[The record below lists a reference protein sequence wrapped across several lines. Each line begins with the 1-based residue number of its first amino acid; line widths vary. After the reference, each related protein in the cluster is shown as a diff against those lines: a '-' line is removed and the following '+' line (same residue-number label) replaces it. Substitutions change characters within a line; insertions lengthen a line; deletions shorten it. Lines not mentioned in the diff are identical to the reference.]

1 MRKRR
6 LPPPEYW
13 SRSAAEFDAIYT
25 RNKGRFAVW
34 LDSVLRRDMF
44 ERYEFAL
51 AACRPVEGRTFL
63 DVGCGT
69 GLYSLALAR
78 ENAAKVVGVDFSGE
92 MVRIC
97 RDRAGAEGL
106 KNAEFIRGD
115 ILALDRPGVFDV
127 SLAVGLFDYTQDPA
141 AVVRKI
147 RAATGEKLI
156 ASFPRAGTL
165 RAFLRRVRLARRGC
179 AVYFYTRED
188 VYALLAQSGFA
199 VEDFRRLG
207 QLFCVSAGPRSGRP

>member
-6 LPPPEYW
+6 LSPPEYW

-25 RNKGRFAVW
+25 RKKGRFAVW
-34 LDSVLRRDMF
+34 LDSLLRRDMF
-44 ERYEFAL
+44 ERFDFTL

-106 KNAEFIRGD
+106 KNAEFIQGD

-141 AVVRKI
+141 AVLRKI
-147 RAATGEKLI
+147 RSLTREKII

-165 RAFLRRVRLARRGC
+165 RAFLRRIRLARRGC
-179 AVYFYTRED
+179 AVYFYGREE
-188 VYALLAQSGFA
+188 VRSLLIA
-199 VEDFRRLG
+199 VEFEVRDFRRLG
-207 QLFCVSAGPRSGRP
+207 QLFCLECVRRAK

>member
-106 KNAEFIRGD
+106 KNAEFIQGD

-141 AVVRKI
+141 AVLRKI
-147 RAATGEKLI
+147 RSLTREKII

-165 RAFLRRVRLARRGC
+165 RAFLRRIRLARRC
-179 AVYFYTRED
+179 FAVYFYGREE
-188 VYALLAQSGFA
+188 VRSLLIA
-199 VEDFRRLG
+199 VEFEVRDFRRLG
-207 QLFCVSAGPRSGRP
+207 QLFCLECVRRAK